1 MQFPAVHLL
10 RAQYGGKFGE
20 KIASVTA
27 CYASMILL
35 YKVGRTMFANDRVAE
50 LSAYLFIFGH

>member
-1 MQFPAVHLL
+1 MHLL
-10 RAQYGGKFGE
+10 RAQHDGKVGE
-20 KIASVTA
+20 KIVSVTA
-27 CYASMILL
+27 CYASAILL